1 MSAQPKTPPYEPQL
15 QMGSRVRVVRG
26 IGPSTTLTATVIRA
40 LPNPSQ
46 RTENQWYDVKFNDG
60 KLGRFNTYFLKPTES

>member
-1 MSAQPKTPPYEPQL
+1 MSALPKTPPYEPQL
-15 QMGSRVRVVRG
+15 HLGSRVRVVRG
-26 IGPSTTLTATVIRA
+26 IGPSTTLIATVIRA

-60 KLGRFNTYFLKPTES
+60 KMGRFNTYFLKPTES